1 MKLGWI
7 LPLAVLF
14 GLIAAPDAAFSAASD
29 AALLWWT
36 RVLPS
41 LLPYLIAS
49 SLLERSGLFSRLPKR
64 IAPFALLFF
73 GALGGYPVGARLA
86 GRLYRDGMLSIHDAQ
101 KTAAL
106 INLTNPV
113 FLLSVVAAGL
123 FSDPRAAAPLLLGI
137 YGTALLG
144 CIPLSHIH
152 LQTVNLPAQKHTA
165 SELPDAIFDGVRAI
179 LVILGC
185 MVFAS
190 VLGALFET
198 TGLLSVFDSAKPVAR
213 AVMQG
218 LFELTTGAASIAV
231 LPLSLPLRLSLVAF
245 FVQFGGLSVIL
256 QTASALPI
264 SALRY
269 CFVRLLTAL
278 IAALAVWLL
287 TPLFCPDT
295 PVPTMASGAQMLQ
308 STTDLLL
315 VTLSA
320 AFGLLLI
327 FLFTFVLPNRQSLY
341 SE

>member
-14 GLIAAPDAAFSAASD
+14 GLIAAPDAAFAAASD

-41 LLPYLIAS
+41 LLPYLVAS
-49 SLLERSGLFSRLPKR
+49 SLLERSGLFLRLPKR

-73 GALGGYPVGARLA
+73 GALGGYPVGAKLS
-86 GRLYRDGMLSIHDAQ
+86 GRLYRDGALSLRDVQ
-101 KTAAL
+101 RTATV

-113 FLLSVVAAGL
+113 FLLSVIAAGL
-123 FSDPRAAAPLLLGI
+123 FSDARTAAPLLLGI
-137 YGTALLG
+137 YGTALLS
-144 CIPLSHIH
+144 CIPLSRIR
-152 LQTVNLPAQKHTA
+152 LQTVPVPAQKRTV

-190 VLGALFET
+190 VLSALFEA
-198 TGLLSVFDSAKPVAR
+198 TGLLSVFGSARSVAR

-218 LFELTTGAASIAV
+218 FFELTTGAASIAV
-231 LPLSLPLRLSLVAF
+231 LPLSLPLRLALVAF

-269 CFVRLLTAL
+269 CLARLLTAL
-278 IAALAVWLL
+278 AAAFAVWLL

-295 PVPTMASGAQMLQ
+295 PIPTMASGVQMLQ
-308 STTDLLL
+308 NATDLFL

-320 AFGLLLI
+320 AFGLLLV
-327 FLFTFVLPNRQSLY
+327 FLFTFILPRRKQTP
-341 SE
+341 